1 MNGMLQKLKPYRAWL
16 IAGLVVFVVLI
27 AWLSH
32 YVSRPPAS
40 SQTKVAT
47 LDKLLGVE
55 PMPVEK
61 LKSYQ
66 SVTGVVDIQY
76 WITENGVR
84 VYYVPVHTL
93 PMVDIACVFDAGASR
108 NGKKGGLAYL
118 TNELLAEGT
127 NDLSANQIAQKFDE
141 VGAQLQSQSLRDMAI
156 LSLRSLSSP
165 KELSVAVKT
174 LGEILSEPSFPEEGF
189 KREQRN
195 MIVALKQ
202 QLQLPQHVAN
212 KAMYNLLYGS
222 QPYSNWVLGD
232 EDAVRKLTMGDVKD
246 FYRKYYVAN
255 NAVVAIVGDVD
266 LEGANAI
273 ARTLTQNLLPGG
285 CAPMLPEVEN
295 LKQTLT
301 KKIEFPS
308 AQTHILIA
316 TPGIKRQDPD
326 YYALT
331 VGNHILG
338 GNGSVSRV
346 FDTIRNQHGLAYS
359 AYSYFIPMKERG
371 PFILGCQTRNDK
383 AHEAEKMLETL
394 LRDFVNKGPTDEELD
409 VAKQNLLGGY
419 ALQFSSNSD
428 IANQVAAL
436 GYYDLPLD
444 YFNQYKTAV
453 ERLNV
458 RDIKK
463 AFQRRVPTDKLVIV
477 TVGGKPDTKQ
487 AGKPIPPEEQIRS
500 HDIRG

>member
-1 MNGMLQKLKPYRAWL
+1 MNEFLNKIKPYRSWL
-16 IAGLVVFVVLI
+16 IAGLVVFVVLG
-27 AWLSH
+27 AWLSR
-32 YVSRPPAS
+32 YLSQPATS
-40 SQTKVAT
+40 GQTQVET
-47 LDKLLGVE
+47 LDKLLGVT

-61 LKSYQ
+61 LKSYE

-84 VYYVPVHTL
+84 VYFVPVHTL
-93 PMVDIACVFDAGASR
+93 PMVDIAVVFDAGASR

-118 TNELLAEGT
+118 TNELLSEGT
-127 NDLSANQIAQKFDE
+127 NDLTANQIAQKFDE
-141 VGAQLQSQSLRDMAI
+141 VGAQVQSQSLRDMAMI
-156 LSLRSLSSP
+156 SLRSLSSP
-165 KELSVAVKT
+165 KELSIAVKT
-174 LGEILSEPSFPEEGF
+174 LGQVLSEPSFPEEDF

-212 KAMYNLLYGS
+212 KAMYSLLYGS

-232 EDAVRKLTMGDVKD
+232 EDAVRKLTVADVKD

-273 ARTLTQNLLPGG
+273 ARTLTQDLLPGG

-295 LKQTLT
+295 LKQTT
-301 KKIEFPS
+301 SKKIDFPS

-316 TPGIKRQDPD
+316 APGIKRHDPD

-383 AHEAEKMLETL
+383 APEAEKMLQSL
-394 LRDFVNKGPTDEELD
+394 LKDFVNKGPTDEELD
-409 VAKQNLLGGY
+409 VAKKNLLGGY

-428 IANQVAAL
+428 ICNQVAAL
-436 GYYDLPLD
+436 GYYDLNLD
-444 YFNQYKTAV
+444 YFNQYKSAV
-453 ERLNV
+453 ERLTV

-463 AFQRRVPTDKLVIV
+463 AFQRRVTPDKLVVV
-477 TVGGKPDTKQ
+477 TVGGKADTSQ
-487 AGKPIPPEEQIRS
+487 PSKPIPPQEQSRS